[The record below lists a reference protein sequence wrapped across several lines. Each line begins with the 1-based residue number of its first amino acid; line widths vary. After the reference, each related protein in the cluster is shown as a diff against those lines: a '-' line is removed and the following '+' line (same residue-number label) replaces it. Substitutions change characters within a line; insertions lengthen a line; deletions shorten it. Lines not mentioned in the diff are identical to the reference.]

1 MAKDPQTAGATA
13 AGPSVGISAGLPLA
27 ELLCAR
33 LCHDFSGPLGTLIAA
48 AELLED
54 QAADPAE
61 VRATVLDSAHALS
74 RRLRYVRAA
83 WGVGGSAITPAELL
97 ELAEGVPG
105 HGRVRVDLSALPA
118 DAPLGPGLARTL
130 MSAIL
135 LAAEALPK
143 GGVVRV
149 LADPAAGQVLLL
161 PEGAVAAWPAG
172 VTAMLSGQPDAD
184 ITPRTL
190 LAPLTLAIARAA
202 GFTLSLAIPMGDRP
216 GMLAIAGTP
225 AAAAEAGH

>member
-1 MAKDPQTAGATA
+1 MPEDPQSAGALL
-13 AGPSVGISAGLPLA
+13 AGLALA

-48 AELLED
+48 AELLD
-54 QAADPAE
+54 DPSADPAE
-61 VRATVLDSAHALS
+61 VRGAVLDSAHALS

-105 HGRVRVDLSALPA
+105 HSRVRLDLSALPA

-130 MSAIL
+130 MTSIL

-149 LADPAAGQVLLL
+149 LADPAGGQVLLL
-161 PEGAVAAWPAG
+161 PQGTAAAWPPGVAAVLAG
-172 VTAMLSGQPDAD
+172 RPESEV
-184 ITPRTL
+184 TPRTL
-190 LAPLTLAIARAA
+190 LAPLALAIAQAA
-202 GFTLSLAIPMGDRP
+202 GFTLSLALPGDGQP
-216 GMLAIAGTP
+216 GMLAIGSARPGP
-225 AAAAEAGH
+225 SGARN

>member
-1 MAKDPQTAGATA
+1 MPDELQTAVAP
-13 AGPSVGISAGLPLA
+13 PSGLALA

-33 LCHDFSGPLGTLIAA
+33 LCHDFSGPLGTLMAT

-54 QAADPAE
+54 HSADPAE
-61 VRATVLDSAHALS
+61 LRSTVLEAAHALS
-74 RRLRYVRAA
+74 RRLRYLRAA
-83 WGVGGSAITPAELL
+83 WGVGGSGITPAELM

-105 HGRVRVDLSALPA
+105 QGRVRLDLAALPP

-135 LAAEALPK
+135 LAAEALPR

-149 LADPAAGQVLLL
+149 LADPAAGQLLLL
-161 PEGAVAAWPAG
+161 PEGPAAAWPPWVGA
-172 VTAMLSGQPDAD
+172 ALAARPDAEV
-184 ITPRTL
+184 TPRTL

-202 GFTLSLAIPMGDRP
+202 GFTLSLALSTGDRP
-216 GMLAIAGTP
+216 AMLAIGSARPP
-225 AAAAEAGH
+225 AELAHQGGH

>member
-1 MAKDPQTAGATA
+1 MTKDPQTAGA
-13 AGPSVGISAGLPLA
+13 AGLVLA

-54 QAADPAE
+54 DSADPAE
-61 VRATVLDSAHALS
+61 VRATVLDSAQALS
-74 RRLRYVRAA
+74 RRLRYLRTA
-83 WGVGGSAITPAELL
+83 WGVGGAAITPAELL

-105 HGRVRVDLSALPA
+105 HGRVQLDLSALPA
-118 DAPLGPGLARTL
+118 DVKLGPGLARTL
-130 MSAIL
+130 MSSIL
-135 LAAEALPK
+135 LVAEALPK

-149 LADPAAGQVLLL
+149 LADPAAGQVLLM
-161 PEGAVAAWPAG
+161 PEGRMAAWPPGVAAALAG
-172 VTAMLSGQPDAD
+172 RPDPE

-202 GFTLSLAIPMGDRP
+202 GFTLSLALPTGGMP
-216 GMLAIAGTP
+216 GMLAIGSAPQP
-225 AAAAEAGH
+225 ATAGH